1 MGVNYNNP
9 PQNAPTDK
17 VLEMKNQGLSNNQ
30 IIQNLQREGYMQSQI
45 FDAMNQAD
53 IKAGVTNMP
62 INYNQNFEA
71 QNPMTMGAGPIPQMP
86 QPPQAPK
93 QQGPP
98 MGPPQGP
105 PMMPLQDPNM
115 GMNFTPPGSVSTE
128 ELIEALINEKWNDL
142 LTDVNKI
149 IDWKEKAESRLV
161 KVETGFEEIKKNFDL
176 LHKAIVGKV
185 GEYDKHIL
193 DVGAEI
199 KAMEKVFQK
208 VLPTFVEN
216 VNELS
221 RITDEIKKK

>member
-9 PQNAPTDK
+9 PQNVPTDK
-17 VLEMKNQGLSNNQ
+17 VLEMRSQGLTNNQ

-45 FDAMNQAD
+45 FDAMTQAD
-53 IKAGVTNMP
+53 IKVGVTNMP
-62 INYNQNFEA
+62 VNYNQNFDA
-71 QNPMTMGAGPIPQMP
+71 ANPMTMGAGPIPQSP
-86 QPPQAPK
+86 RP
-93 QQGPP
+93 QQGPQ
-98 MGPPQGP
+98 MAPPQQSQGP
-105 PMMPLQDPNM
+105 PMMPPQDLNYAPQ
-115 GMNFTPPGSVSTE
+115 GGVSTE
-128 ELIEALINEKWNDL
+128 ELIEALINEKWNEL
-142 LTDVNKI
+142 LNDVNKI
-149 IDWKEKAESRLV
+149 VEWKEKAETRMV
-161 KVETGFEEIKKNFDL
+161 KVEQGFEEIRKNFDM